1 MKNYWVPLSIIGAII
16 YGSFSLLLELVDPAI
31 KKDTNAQFGYGLFL
45 GIVQI
50 PIIIISY
57 ALWYYLYPESRKVLL
72 KNINW
77 KIIALTI
84 IVGILIG
91 PIHTLV
97 INAGGSVG
105 QQTMYSLAIV
115 PVIFGGWYLLKEEL
129 TTKQW
134 IGIAFAA
141 LGAYLMSS
149 GKHKSKK

>member
-45 GIVQI
+45 GFVQI